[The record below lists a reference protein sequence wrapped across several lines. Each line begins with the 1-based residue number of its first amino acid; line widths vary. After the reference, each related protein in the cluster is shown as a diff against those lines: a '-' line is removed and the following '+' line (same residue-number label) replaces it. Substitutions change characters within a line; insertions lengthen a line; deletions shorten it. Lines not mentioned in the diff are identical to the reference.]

1 MEGDPNMYDSAQ
13 QHNSYEETARQLAEA
28 LGLTTTP
35 IALAFVDNPPPDVP
49 TFSGTVPSACAF
61 WPEAEQ
67 GSFYASAA
75 QHANCPLGAHVMG
88 FPADESQQ
96 GDLQSV
102 VEKMCGCEYIA
113 EDEPANIPTV
123 KGHATGI
130 VYGPLDRFPLTAD
143 LVLLWLQPSQAMLL
157 QETAGRTRWGN
168 SPPSALLGRP
178 GCAAL
183 PIALETSEPTL
194 SAGCIGMR
202 TFTGVSEN
210 LLLAVLPAPRLESF
224 LEAAESTR
232 SANRVMREYYET
244 RQQLLRSERA

>member
-1 MEGDPNMYDSAQ
+1 MYDSAQ

-113 EDEPANIPTV
+113 GRARQHPHREGARDWDRLWSL
-123 KGHATGI
+123 
-130 VYGPLDRFPLTAD
+130 GPL
-143 LVLLWLQPSQAMLL
+143 
-157 QETAGRTRWGN
+157 
-168 SPPSALLGRP
+168 
-178 GCAAL
+178 
-183 PIALETSEPTL
+183 
-194 SAGCIGMR
+194 
-202 TFTGVSEN
+202 
-210 LLLAVLPAPRLESF
+210 PAHG
-224 LEAAESTR
+224 
-232 SANRVMREYYET
+232 
-244 RQQLLRSERA
+244 